1 MNIKNYK
8 PNSGL
13 TKETL
18 RENNFRYIDGIY
30 SYRFSVY
37 KYKKEPI
44 LWCTLYLDIENN
56 SCGLNVFDQSANTYA
71 PFFNRNYGGKN
82 MVVESID
89 RTIEEQIN
97 TFIKAGIV
105 KKRGEE

>member
-8 PNSGL
+8 PNSEL

-30 SYRFSVY
+30 SYRFPVY

>member
-8 PNSGL
+8 PNSEL
-13 TKETL
+13 TKELL

-30 SYRFSVY
+30 SYRFPVY

-44 LWCTLYLDIENN
+44 LWCTLYLDVENN
-56 SCGLNVFDQSANTYA
+56 SCGLSVFDQSNNTYA
-71 PFFNRNYGGKN
+71 PFFNRKYGGKN

-89 RTIEEQIN
+89 KIIENQIN
-97 TFIKAGIV
+97 SFIKAGIL